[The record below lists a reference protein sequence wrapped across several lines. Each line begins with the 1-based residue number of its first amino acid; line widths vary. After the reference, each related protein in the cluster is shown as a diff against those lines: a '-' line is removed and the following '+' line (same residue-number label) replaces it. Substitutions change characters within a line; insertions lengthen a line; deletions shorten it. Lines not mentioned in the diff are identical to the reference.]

1 MTNTTLEFDR
11 LIQIY
16 RQKQESE
23 EIQEFEDSLIVRESS
38 QTVANWF
45 LAKSSVF
52 EKTEC
57 LALALRA
64 LDQALEVLKE
74 KDGHSLNLQLQRANI
89 LI

>member
-1 MTNTTLEFDR
+1 MIE
-11 LIQIY
+11 IY
-16 RQKQESE
+16 QEKEENQKTK
-23 EIQEFEDSLIVRESS
+23 EFEDSLIVSESS

-74 KDGHSLNLQLQRANI
+74 KDGQSQNLNLQLQRANI
-89 LI
+89 LIKV